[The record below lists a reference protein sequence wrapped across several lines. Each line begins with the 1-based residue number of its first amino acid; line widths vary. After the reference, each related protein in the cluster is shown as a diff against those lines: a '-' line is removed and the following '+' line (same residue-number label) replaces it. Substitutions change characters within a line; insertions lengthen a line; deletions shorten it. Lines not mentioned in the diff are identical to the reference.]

1 MQVDIM
7 NCCNLT
13 DKEVDDIC
21 AGYTQNAAKV
31 RFLEGLGLIV
41 SRKANGKPLVNRAHY
56 NSVMGGKLTPAQI
69 REPHWSI

>member
-1 MQVDIM
+1 M

-41 SRKANGKPLVNRAHY
+41 SRKANDKPLVNRAHY
-56 NSVMGGKLTPAQI
+56 NSVMGG
-69 REPHWSI
+69 